1 MCNRDGREPGTE
13 EWANRSSAPKE
24 IREAEAGWEHRVSR
38 YIAPMIVLWVEIG
51 DEPGPGSL
59 RGVIE
64 RNSIALLTSAGRDV
78 DPPSEHWLG
87 HHAEAPEIR
96 SSGLWNV
103 NHVGEDYDPRF
114 LDTLGDLIDGML
126 SGKSG

>member
-1 MCNRDGREPGTE
+1 MGTP
-13 EWANRSSAPKE
+13 RL
-24 IREAEAGWEHRVSR
+24 R

-51 DEPGPGSL
+51 DE
-59 RGVIE
+59 RGQAACAV
-64 RNSIALLTSAGRDV
+64 SSSATHRAADLCGRDV

-103 NHVGEDYDPRF
+103 NHVGEDYDPRL
-114 LDTLGDLIDGML
+114 LDAGRPD
-126 SGKSG
+126 